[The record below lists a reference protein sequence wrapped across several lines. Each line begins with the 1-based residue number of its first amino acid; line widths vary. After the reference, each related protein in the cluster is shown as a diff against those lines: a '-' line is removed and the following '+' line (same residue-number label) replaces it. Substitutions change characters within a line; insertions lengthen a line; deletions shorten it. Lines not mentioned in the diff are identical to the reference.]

1 MTYTGRKIGEGLE
14 ADLGLVA
21 FESDVGSLG
30 FDPEKGYGE
39 KGL

>member
-1 MTYTGRKIGEGLE
+1 MYRKGDWGGLE

-30 FDPEKGYGE
+30 FDPKKGYGE